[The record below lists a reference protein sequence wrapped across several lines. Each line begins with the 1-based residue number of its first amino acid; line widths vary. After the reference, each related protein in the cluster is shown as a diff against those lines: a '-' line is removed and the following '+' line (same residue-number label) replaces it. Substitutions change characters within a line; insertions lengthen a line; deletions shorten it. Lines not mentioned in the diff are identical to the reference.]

1 MPVDFGADTAS
12 YSMGTGFL
20 SPGGG
25 GIQRLGR
32 VVNHTTPSSATIP
45 LLSLMSVGVDRKNV
59 LFYLYTVTLHQIEIN
74 ERRGI

>member
-20 SPGGG
+20 SPRGV
-25 GIQRLGR
+25 QRLGR

-59 LFYLYTVTLHQIEIN
+59 LFCLYTVTLHQIEIN